1 MKLNLVSEK
10 TGRITT
16 IEQLL
21 EASNIDRAEWEIIK
35 AKVNKWEV
43 ASKTDTG
50 TELTE
55 LFQVVAELRLKHE
68 LLGADTKQMLFDV
81 FQSAIPVLP
90 TKVYKD

>member
-1 MKLNLVSEK
+1 MHLNLVSEK

-16 IEQLL
+16 VEQLL
-21 EASNIDRAEWEIIK
+21 QASDISLEEREIIK
-35 AKVNKWEV
+35 AKVNKWES
-43 ASKTDTG
+43 ASKSDNG
-50 TELTE
+50 IELTE

-81 FQSAIPVLP
+81 FQSVIPVLP

>member
-1 MKLNLVSEK
+1 MHLNLVSEK

-16 IEQLL
+16 IEKLL
-21 EASNIDRAEWEIIK
+21 EASEISLTEWEIIK
-35 AKVNKWEV
+35 AKVNKWES
-43 ASKTDTG
+43 AAKTDNG
-50 TELTE
+50 IELTE

-81 FQSAIPVLP
+81 FQSVIPVLP

>member
-1 MKLNLVSEK
+1 MHLNLVSEK

-21 EASNIDRAEWEIIK
+21 QASDISLEEWEIIK
-35 AKVNKWEV
+35 AKVNKWES
-43 ASKTDTG
+43 ASKTDNG
-50 TELTE
+50 IELTE

-81 FQSAIPVLP
+81 FQSVIPVLP